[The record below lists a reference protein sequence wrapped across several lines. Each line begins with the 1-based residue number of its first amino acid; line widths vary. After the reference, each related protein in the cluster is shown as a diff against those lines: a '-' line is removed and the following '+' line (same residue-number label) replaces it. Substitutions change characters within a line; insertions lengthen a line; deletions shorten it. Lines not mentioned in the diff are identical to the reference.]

1 MWMEY
6 LLLNPSS
13 KPQLWKGRMS
23 ELIHNT
29 AIVSEKAIIGD
40 NVKIGAYTI
49 IEDDV
54 VIGDNCEIRSSAV
67 IANGARIGKNCRIF
81 AGAIISTE
89 PQDLKFTG
97 ETTFAKIGDNTVVR
111 EFATINR
118 GTLETGET
126 TVGSNCLIMSYC
138 HVAHDCRVGDNVII
152 SNVTQLAGHVTIEDW
167 VVLGGAAK
175 IHQFCKVGKHSMV
188 GADCKVVKDV
198 APFTLVDRKPAQVE
212 GINKVGLRRRGFSP
226 QVIQE
231 IEQFYDTILFSG
243 FNNRDGISKFTE
255 RPVISDEVKYCISF
269 IENSVR
275 GIHR

>member
-1 MWMEY
+1 
-6 LLLNPSS
+6 
-13 KPQLWKGRMS
+13 MS
-23 ELIHNT
+23 QLIHNT
-29 AIVSEKAIIGD
+29 AIVSNKAQIGN
-40 NVKIGAYTI
+40 NVKVGPYSI

-54 VIGDNCEIRSSAV
+54 IIEDNCEIRSNV
-67 IANGARIGKNCRIF
+67 IIANGSRIGNNVKVF

-89 PQDLKFTG
+89 PQDLKFEG
-97 ETTFAKIGDNTVVR
+97 EPTQTIIGDNTIVR
-111 EFATINR
+111 EYATINR
-118 GTLETGET
+118 GTKETGAT
-126 TVGSNCLIMSYC
+126 IVGKNSLIMTYC

-167 VVLGGAAK
+167 VVLGGASK
-175 IHQFCKVGKHSMV
+175 IHQFCRVGKHSMV

-212 GINKVGLRRRGFSP
+212 GINKVGLRRRGFENSI
-226 QVIQE
+226 IQE

-243 FNNRDGISKFTE
+243 FNNRDGINKFLE
-255 RPVISDEVKYCISF
+255 RENISEDVKYCIDF

>member
-1 MWMEY
+1 
-6 LLLNPSS
+6 
-13 KPQLWKGRMS
+13 MS
-23 ELIHNT
+23 DLFHST
-29 AIVSEKAIIGD
+29 AIISEQATIGK
-40 NVKIGAYTI
+40 NVRIGAYTI

-54 VIGDNCEIRSSAV
+54 VIGDNCEIRSSVV
-67 IANGARIGKNCRIF
+67 IANGARIGNNCKVF

-89 PQDLKFTG
+89 PQDLKFEG
-97 ETTFAKIGDNTVVR
+97 EPTYVKIGDNTIVR
-111 EFATINR
+111 EYATINR
-118 GTLETGET
+118 GTNETGET
-126 TVGSNCLIMSYC
+126 TIGTNCMIMSYV
-138 HVAHDCRVGDNVII
+138 HVAHDCRIGDNVII
-152 SNVTQLAGHVTIEDW
+152 SNITQLAGHVTIEDW

-212 GINKVGLRRRGFSP
+212 GINKVGLRRRGFSHE
-226 QVIQE
+226 VIQE

-243 FNNRDGISKFTE
+243 FNNRDGISRFTE
-255 RPVISDEVKYCISF
+255 RPKISEEVKYCIDF